1 MHKLVKTIYTPTLH
15 CVLLYRSGH
24 MDRSGWWWW
33 HCCTAVLRIN
43 SLKIAQKIQNIRFRS
58 RAKLLRHMWK
68 WLHFNKSFILRFTF
82 PLIHFVPF
90 SALYYA
96 NTVEPNLSGVLLI
109 RHTPMSELLQL
120 LRFHCISLIFLRWI
134 DHPSHANE
142 AFMHFSWIFSSSAFQ
157 SNIFGAFYAQSMIYV
172 SYWHTECI
180 RKSMWIQ

>member
-15 CVLLYRSGH
+15 CELLYRSGH

-120 LRFHCISLIFLRWI
+120 LRFHCISLIFFKVNRSSISCEWSI
-134 DHPSHANE
+134 Y
-142 AFMHFSWIFSSSAFQ
+142 AFFL
-157 SNIFGAFYAQSMIYV
+157 NIFII
-172 SYWHTECI
+172 CI
-180 RKSMWIQ
+180 PK